1 MTTDSTRL
9 YEGEWRTL
17 GNPSSDSMGSI
28 HEDGTAR
35 EFGFKGGLVTG
46 SIVATRAM
54 PAIVSHFG
62 ARFFEGG
69 WYGFRFIGGIYEG
82 EPVREFAELD
92 GDVLVAKVEKQ
103 DGTLCAI
110 GRAGL
115 GTGEA
120 ALGPER
126 AWDPTEDGQR
136 GVDDVM
142 LDIPLGVSPD
152 PLEFTPTLDGTAR
165 LREAAR
171 EDGEWYTSA
180 SPWGGPICP
189 PEQLMHYALGLA
201 RRHPPSEVDA
211 KGPPIWSHHALVIE
225 APILLGRPYV
235 LREWLADKGRGSRTV
250 FLNWQFEVTDADGRR
265 VATGRHRRSWFAA
278 DS

>member
-1 MTTDSTRL
+1 MMTDTRL
-9 YEGEWRTL
+9 YEGNWLTL

-54 PAIVSHFG
+54 PAIVEHFG
-62 ARFFEGG
+62 PAIFAGG
-69 WYGFRFIGGIYEG
+69 WYAFRFVGAIYEG
-82 EPVREFAELD
+82 DPVRGYAERD
-92 GDVLVAKVEKQ
+92 GDELVAKVEKQ
-103 DGTLCAI
+103 DGSLCAV

-120 ALGPER
+120 ALGSDG
-126 AWDPTEDGQR
+126 AWDPVEDGQR
-136 GVDDVM
+136 GPERVM
-142 LDIPLGVSPD
+142 LHIPLGVSPF
-152 PLEFTPTLDGTAR
+152 PLEFTPTPEGTAR

-171 EDGEWYTSA
+171 EDSEWYTTA

-201 RRHPPSEVDA
+201 RLHPPSEADA
-211 KGPPIWSHHALVIE
+211 KGPPIWSHHALIMEGPV
-225 APILLGRPYV
+225 LLGRPYV
-235 LREWLADKGRGSRTV
+235 LREWLADKGRGGRTV
-250 FLNWQFEVTDADGRR
+250 FMNWQFEVTDAQGRR

-278 DS
+278 RS